1 MSRIAVVGTYKSLS
15 AAEQAVQTLHQA
27 GIPSEDLSI
36 AVQSE
41 RETVDGAAASSEKV
55 ALPANEM
62 IREGIVSGAWVMG
75 LIGLT
80 LGAAFTWLPNY
91 SQLLPVAPVLVTL
104 LGGLIGTVVGVIG
117 GGLLGYL
124 ASHNGEDG
132 AVQENQTEHGPKEY
146 AVVASGNAETVAQAR
161 AILADIE
168 STS

>member
-1 MSRIAVVGTYKSLS
+1 MSRTTVVGTFDSLS

-41 RETVDGAAASSEKV
+41 REAVDGTAMSSEEM
-55 ALPANEM
+55 ALSVSEM
-62 IREGIVSGAWVMG
+62 IREGVVSGAWVMG

-104 LGGLIGTVVGVIG
+104 LGGLIGTVTGAIG

-124 ASHNGEDG
+124 ASHSGEDG
-132 AVQENQTEHGPKEY
+132 AVQENQTEYGPQEY
-146 AVVASGNAETVAQAR
+146 TIVARGNAETVAQAR
-161 AILADIE
+161 AILADIKG
-168 STS
+168 TS